1 MGGVKLTN
9 IDMNWKEA
17 KNSEIIKH
25 IRSEHHKFL
34 QEILPGTEERVYKIL
49 RVHYE
54 DAGEVL
60 TKVHRL
66 FGRLNNIL
74 ELLFVKKQMAT
85 FPNIVDYE
93 RNPSPELLEVVLKD
107 IEDMEKEY
115 DEIVEILSELRK
127 VTNDYTVPPS
137 GCPTFD
143 TTYEMLE
150 ELEVEILKNMH
161 LERDIMYS
169 SLKK

>member
-1 MGGVKLTN
+1 MTN
-9 IDMNWKEA
+9 IDKNWKDA
-17 KNSEIIKH
+17 KDSEIIKH

-34 QEILPGTEERVYKIL
+34 QEILPGAEERVYKIL

-54 DAGEVL
+54 DAGQVL

-93 RNPSPELLEVVLKD
+93 RNPSPELLGLVLQD
-107 IEDMEKEY
+107 IEDMEREY
-115 DEIVEILSELRK
+115 DEIIQILSQLRE
-127 VTNDYTVPPS
+127 VTDDYTVPPS

-150 ELEVEILKNMH
+150 ALEVEILKNIH
-161 LERDIMYS
+161 LERDIMYDRF
-169 SLKK
+169 KKF

>member
-1 MGGVKLTN
+1 MGGVNLTKL
-9 IDMNWKEA
+9 DKNWNEA
-17 KNSEIIKH
+17 KNSEIIKY
-25 IRSEHHKFL
+25 IRTEHHSYL
-34 QEILPGTEERVYKIL
+34 QEELPEIEGRVYKIL

-93 RNPSPELLEVVLKD
+93 RNPSPELLDIVLKD
-107 IEDMEKEY
+107 IEDMEREY
-115 DEIVEILSELRK
+115 DEIVQILSELRK
-127 VTNDYTVPPS
+127 VTDDYTVPPS

-143 TTYEMLE
+143 TTYEMLAG
-150 ELEVEILKNMH
+150 LEIEILKNMH
-161 LERDIMYS
+161 LERNIMYDR
-169 SLKK
+169 LKK